1 MPSFKNKKLR
11 LYHQDGMVY
20 TKEFL
25 LLKVP
30 REVTVMFYTIVLLF
44 LTALGIVIFVRI
56 DDVIKAGGIVRT
68 KDNVSGVHNVIAGK
82 ITQLYYSPGA
92 MVRKGDPL
100 YLIDSSGYDAQF
112 KNLSAEKENLVTKLD
127 GIRQL
132 KESFDV
138 GKNLVEPSNTEAYS
152 RFEYYLDK
160 YRELE
165 IQEQIALKK
174 YLAEKNRPA
183 SLRREKSVEIERLNH
198 AHAFT
203 ALESLKS
210 EFAER
215 LFTEEKSLSLSFKK
229 NEQELAKL
237 DSQFEYLCIKAPID
251 GYVQELSSLNTGDY
265 VEAGKTVLNIVPD
278 NASSYRVEIRIAPKD
293 IGKIQKGMLVKF
305 RLTAFPYF
313 EYQGANGTITSVDP
327 DIRSEDGKSYYYS
340 VYADI
345 DRTSFSNRRG
355 ECYPIRAGLE
365 THSRIVLRTSTIL
378 MFVLRRLDFLY

>member
-1 MPSFKNKKLR
+1 M
-11 LYHQDGMVY
+11 
-20 TKEFL
+20 
-25 LLKVP
+25 
-30 REVTVMFYTIVLLF
+30 
-44 LTALGIVIFVRI
+44 FVRI

-68 KDNVSGVHNVIAGK
+68 KDNVSGVHNVIAGR
-82 ITQLYYSPGA
+82 ITDRYYSPGA
-92 MVRKGDPL
+92 MVHKGDSL
-100 YLIDSSGYDAQF
+100 YRIDSSAYDAQYKSLF
-112 KNLSAEKENLVTKLD
+112 AEKESLAVKID

-132 KESFDV
+132 KESFDSD
-138 GKNLVEPSNTEAYS
+138 KNLVEPSNMEAFA

-160 YRELE
+160 CRELE
-165 IQEQIALKK
+165 IQEQIAQKK

-183 SLRREKSVEIERLNH
+183 SLRREKAVEIERLNH
-198 AHAFT
+198 EQAFS

-215 LFTEEKSLSLSFKK
+215 LFAEEKTLSLSFQK
-229 NEQELAKL
+229 NEQELSKL
-237 DSQFEYLCIKAPID
+237 DSQFEYLCIKSPID
-251 GYVQELSSLNTGDY
+251 GYVQELSSLNAGDY

-278 NASSYRVEIRIAPKD
+278 DAESYRVEIRIAPKD
-293 IGKIQKGMLVKF
+293 IGKISRGMKVKF

-327 DIRSEDGKSYYYS
+327 DIRSEDGKVYYYS

>member
-1 MPSFKNKKLR
+1 MATGKKKKLR
-11 LYHQDGMVY
+11 LYGQESMTY

-25 LLKVP
+25 LLQVP
-30 REVTVMFYTIVLLF
+30 REVSILFFTIVLLF
-44 LTALGIVIFVRI
+44 ATAVAIVVFVRI

-68 KDNVSGVHNVIAGK
+68 KDNVSGVHNVIAGR
-82 ITQLYYSPGA
+82 ITERYYSPGA
-92 MVRKGDPL
+92 MVHRGDAL
-100 YLIDSSGYDAQF
+100 YRIDSSAYDAQYRS
-112 KNLSAEKENLVTKLD
+112 LRAEKESLAVKID

-132 KESFDV
+132 KESYDS
-138 GKNLVEPSNTEAYS
+138 GRNLVEPSNAEAFA
-152 RFEYYLDK
+152 RFEYYLDRC
-160 YRELE
+160 RELE
-165 IQEQIALKK
+165 IQEQIAKKK

-183 SLRREKSVEIERLNH
+183 SLRREKAVEIERLNH
-198 AHAFT
+198 EQAFS

-215 LFTEEKSLSLSFKK
+215 LFAEEKTLSLSFQK
-229 NEQELAKL
+229 NEQELSKL
-237 DSQFEYLCIKAPID
+237 DSQFEYLCIKSPID
-251 GYVQELSSLNTGDY
+251 GYVQELSSLNAGDY

-278 NASSYRVEIRIAPKD
+278 DAESYRVEIRIAPKD
-293 IGKIQKGMLVKF
+293 IGKISRGMKVKF

-327 DIRSEDGKSYYYS
+327 DIRSEDGKVYYYS